1 MKTFEKGVCTAV
13 LLFLAAMA
21 FSLYLAPFD
30 PGTPHATMLLFNAL
44 DLALAATCA
53 AMVYFCWRT
62 K

>member
-1 MKTFEKGVCTAV
+1 MKTIEKEVWTAV
-13 LLFLAAMA
+13 LLFLGVIA
-21 FSLYLAPFD
+21 FSLYRASFD

-53 AMVYFCWRT
+53 VLIYVCWRT